1 MQKIRILKTAIIIQ
15 KHWEVYRNIKEMKKL
30 LQ

>member
-15 KHWEVYRNIKEMKKL
+15 KHWEVYGNIKEMKQL